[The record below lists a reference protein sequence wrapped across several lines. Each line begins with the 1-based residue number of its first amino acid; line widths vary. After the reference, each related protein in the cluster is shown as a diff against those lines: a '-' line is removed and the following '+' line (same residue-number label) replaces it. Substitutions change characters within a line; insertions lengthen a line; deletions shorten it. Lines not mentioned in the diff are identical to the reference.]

1 MKTAIYPGTFDPITN
16 GHLDVLS
23 RACRLFDRVVV
34 AIAEVNSEKN
44 VTFDIQE
51 RISLVEENLG
61 DFPAV
66 SVVPFDCLLVDL
78 AVELNAQVIVRGLR
92 AVSDFEYEFQMAQMN
107 RHLDA
112 SIETI
117 FLMPSEKYFYT
128 SSKLIKQ
135 VHLGGVRETGL
146 VPQNVLK
153 ALSCLR
159 ENSSIGKSS
168 E

>member
-16 GHLDVLS
+16 GHLDVLA

-34 AIAEVNSEKN
+34 AIAEMNSDKN

-78 AVELNAQVIVRGLR
+78 
-92 AVSDFEYEFQMAQMN
+92 
-107 RHLDA
+107 
-112 SIETI
+112 T
-117 FLMPSEKYFYT
+117 
-128 SSKLIKQ
+128 
-135 VHLGGVRETGL
+135 
-146 VPQNVLK
+146 
-153 ALSCLR
+153 
-159 ENSSIGKSS
+159 
-168 E
+168 